1 MVEPL
6 SDAGDR
12 EWRDYEG
19 MVGEGWLVRG
29 MWGKMKMRETS

>member
-1 MVEPL
+1 VELILVEPL

-19 MVGEGWLVRG
+19 MVEGWGRRLEG
-29 MWGKMKMRETS
+29 